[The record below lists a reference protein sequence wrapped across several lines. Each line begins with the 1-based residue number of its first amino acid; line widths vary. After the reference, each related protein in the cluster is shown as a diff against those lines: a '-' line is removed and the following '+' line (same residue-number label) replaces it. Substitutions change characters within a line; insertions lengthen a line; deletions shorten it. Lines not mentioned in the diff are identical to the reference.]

1 MWKDIGKTVISGKE
15 QKLNKQM
22 AEFGISI
29 LFSIPSVHFVQTQY
43 FFKVLKTD
51 FTIQYFQYGMGTLRI
66 AMLSSEIQGII
77 CVTYNVLQLKL
88 WFFWKA
94 GFPLPDCCTK
104 FLYV

>member
-1 MWKDIGKTVISGKE
+1 
-15 QKLNKQM
+15 M

-51 FTIQYFQYGMGTLRI
+51 FTIQYFQDGMGTLRI

-77 CVTYNVLQLKL
+77 CVTYNVLQLTL
-88 WFFWKA
+88 WFF
-94 GFPLPDCCTK
+94 
-104 FLYV
+104 